1 LTVAPADPRLIDR
14 GDLVAALDRAATRKV
29 TIISAPAGSGKTSL
43 LRSWADRPGQPG
55 RLAVL
60 QMQREQ
66 QDAQQFW
73 LALLGVVRHVTGTNG
88 GAELPAATPDFNAP
102 AMVDRVLSELADARS
117 GVTLVVDDLHELTS
131 PEALAQLTRLLT
143 NLPPRVRAILATRH
157 DVRLGLHQL
166 RLTGELAEIRAT
178 DLRFSERETSEL
190 LVASGI
196 ALSAAGAVLLHQ
208 RTEGWAAGLRLAA
221 ISLAGH
227 PDPERFVAEF
237 SGSDRIVAEYLLA
250 EMLDRQAAEVQD
262 LLLRTSLLDR
272 VHGELADLL
281 TGRPGSERI
290 LLELEDANAFV
301 ESLDPDRAWFRYHHL
316 LADFLRLELRRTLPA
331 EVPVLHRRAAEYFIR
346 QGQVVSAIRHTQ
358 AAGAWADAARLLADH
373 SFSLTLDG
381 QAQTMQ
387 ALVRAFPPGA
397 DHPELAL
404 VRAMGD
410 LAQGRLDEA
419 AAHLTVAETHVQTT
433 TPDRRRRLGVATS
446 SLQLALARRRGH
458 LAGVIEHARFLD
470 SPVTG
475 PSDEDI
481 ALDSDLRAV
490 ALMNLGTAEA
500 WTLGRP
506 DAPDAERHL
515 REGAGLAR
523 KIGRPY
529 LEVACLAQLGFASLV
544 LHSFATTQRRCR
556 EAIALAERHGW
567 GTEPVIAPAL
577 IMLAATL
584 VWTGEF
590 DEGERWLRRTERALQ
605 TDAGPDIRLLL
616 HQTAGILHAG
626 RGRRHEALEEF
637 GAAEDL
643 GSQLAD
649 DSQALASRVTRWLI
663 ATQARLGMTGEAR
676 ALVAALDDERASSG
690 EIRNARAVIC
700 LAEGDPAGTLGAVAS
715 VLDGTAPVQGDV
727 TVMEAH
733 LLAGLAHRELG
744 DQRAANQAAERAL
757 ALAEAD
763 RLILPFAMTGS
774 AGLLEALPRHETAHA
789 ALLADILDVLH
800 GASPAPSGQS
810 RLPPAEE
817 LSPGELRVLRYLP
830 TNLSRPEIAGE
841 LSVSPNTVNAHIRS
855 IYAKLGVR
863 DRSSAVR
870 RARELRLLAAVG
882 RTR

>member
-1 LTVAPADPRLIDR
+1 LTVARAAPGLIDR
-14 GDLVAALDRAATRKV
+14 DDLVAALDRAVTRKV

-43 LRSWADRPGQPG
+43 LRAWAGRPGPPRQ
-55 RLAVL
+55 LALV
-60 QMQREQ
+60 QVQRDQ

-419 AAHLTVAETHVQTT
+419 AAHLTVAETHVRTT